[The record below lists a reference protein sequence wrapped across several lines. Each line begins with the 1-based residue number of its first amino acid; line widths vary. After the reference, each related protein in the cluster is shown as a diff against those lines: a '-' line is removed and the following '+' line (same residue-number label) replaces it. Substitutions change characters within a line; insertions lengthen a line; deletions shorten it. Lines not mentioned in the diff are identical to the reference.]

1 MTIEFTLPFVH
12 GLQRPRTGNGFVY
25 DTARNRADK
34 KAVADAYRE
43 ACYHKPFKAER
54 NQPVRIYIKA
64 ARSLPKTTQKCVL
77 FEHDTHKPDID
88 NIEKLVLDGLNGV
101 AYEDD
106 AQVIELKATKLPR
119 SRRKDTTY
127 VTVDFGA
134 ANLKESTWQ
143 N

>member
-64 ARSLPKTTQKCVL
+64 ARSLPKTTPK
-77 FEHDTHKPDID
+77 
-88 NIEKLVLDGLNGV
+88 
-101 AYEDD
+101 
-106 AQVIELKATKLPR
+106 
-119 SRRKDTTY
+119 
-127 VTVDFGA
+127 
-134 ANLKESTWQ
+134 
-143 N
+143 

>member
-12 GLQRPRTGNGFVY
+12 GLQRPRTGKGFVY

-64 ARSLPKTTQKCVL
+64 ARSLPKTTPKCVL
-77 FEHDTHKPDID
+77 FEHDTQTRHRQHR
-88 NIEKLVLDGLNGV
+88 E
-101 AYEDD
+101 AR
-106 AQVIELKATKLPR
+106 T
-119 SRRKDTTY
+119 
-127 VTVDFGA
+127 
-134 ANLKESTWQ
+134 
-143 N
+143 